1 MAILRESEASY
12 SGIMSHDEF
21 GPFRS
26 VVLDPNLTFLQTWT
40 YQNHRT
46 NTLRNSTQTLRV
58 GNGFNLMH
66 QLEVREIVDKNLL
79 LKNDNNPIPPKPDGS
94 NIGPE
99 REFSDTSA
107 LVIIPNHNLIRRIL
121 RIRSA
126 TN

>member
-1 MAILRESEASY
+1 
-12 SGIMSHDEF
+12 
-21 GPFRS
+21 
-26 VVLDPNLTFLQTWT
+26 
-40 YQNHRT
+40 
-46 NTLRNSTQTLRV
+46 
-58 GNGFNLMH
+58 MH